1 MRVASILIL
10 IFIGGLSESRTSLSL
25 GESARRRGALR
36 RRGEVD
42 EPLGWENGWGVAPG
56 RHQEVP
62 NLIREGS
69 GEDER
74 DREES
79 EMRGSGDGLGVDDED
94 LLVETSTEGVIAPES
109 SISPQAV
116 ESSREARQER
126 VKKGEAKDWSEE
138 YEYDSDNYFELDD
151 GINDDT
157 AAQTQLPK
165 FITESQHVLVTE
177 GSEIVLPCQ
186 VD

>member
-1 MRVASILIL
+1 M
-10 IFIGGLSESRTSLSL
+10 
-25 GESARRRGALR
+25 R

-42 EPLGWENGWGVAPG
+42 QPLGWENGWGVAPG

-62 NLIREGS
+62 SLIREGS

-74 DREES
+74 GREES

-94 LLVETSTEGVIAPES
+94 LLVETSAEGVIAPES

-126 VKKGEAKDWSEE
+126 VKKDWSEE

-157 AAQTQLPK
+157 AEQTQLPK

>member
-94 LLVETSTEGVIAPES
+94 LLVETSAE
-109 SISPQAV
+109 
-116 ESSREARQER
+116 
-126 VKKGEAKDWSEE
+126 
-138 YEYDSDNYFELDD
+138 

-165 FITESQHVLVTE
+165 FITESQHVLLTE